1 MKVRSGFF
9 LPQRQDDQHGSD
21 MFRPI
26 KGNHEGYLQLNH
38 KVGYLSVRT
47 VLPVAAA
54 PLTRLPRSATGE
66 DRAKRERKAREL
78 SCAMTA
84 VMSAIK
90 SN

>member
-9 LPQRQDDQHGSD
+9 LPQRQDDQDGSD

-38 KVGYLSVRT
+38 EVGYLSVRT

-54 PLTRLPRSATGE
+54 PLGYPAVR
-66 DRAKRERKAREL
+66 RAKTGPSGKGKPVNSVL
-78 SCAMTA
+78 Q
-84 VMSAIK
+84 
-90 SN
+90 

>member
-9 LPQRQDDQHGSD
+9 LPQRQDDQDGSD

-26 KGNHEGYLQLNH
+26 KGNHERYLQLNH
-38 KVGYLSVRT
+38 EVGYLSVRT

-54 PLTRLPRSATGE
+54 PPTRLPRSATGE
-66 DRAKRERKAREL
+66 DRAKRERKAPEL